1 MSPRPESPANHQRL
15 QQPPHAAKS
24 PSRPLRYNDCLP
36 QFHWR
41 IRFAAVPKENLIGQT
56 VAGYSIVEL
65 VGEGGTSVVYRA
77 EHPEH
82 GTVAFKVLRDK
93 LRQDKTALARF
104 TREANFGKRVTH
116 PNVIRTIETGEADGL
131 PFLVIEWSAGDLLE
145 RYAKRKAPLPREE
158 VATIIMQI
166 ADAVGA
172 AHVSGIVHRDLKPD
186 NAMYDPDTGKV
197 KLLDF
202 GIAAATDTSQDER
215 LTRAG
220 YFVGTLMYVAPE
232 ALSGALVTP
241 AADQYSLA
249 TIAYLLLTGG
259 LPYMAKSPREMF
271 TQLLSQPPIPLNKA
285 RPNLDFGNR
294 VEGVVMRGLA
304 REPGERY
311 SDVLAFARDLQSALT
326 GGEDTATSAAPAAP
340 SPDGG
345 LFSRVKGLFRR

>member
-1 MSPRPESPANHQRL
+1 M
-15 QQPPHAAKS
+15 
-24 PSRPLRYNDCLP
+24 
-36 QFHWR
+36 
-41 IRFAAVPKENLIGQT
+41 PKENLVGQT
-56 VAGYSIVEL
+56 ISGYQLEEL

-77 EHPEH
+77 AGPTH

-116 PNVIRTIETGEADGL
+116 PNVIRTIETGQVEGI
-131 PFLVIEWSAGDLLE
+131 PYLVIEWAGGELLE
-145 RYAKRKAPLPREE
+145 NYAKKNAPMPRDE
-158 VATIIMQI
+158 VANVIMQI

-172 AHVSGIVHRDLKPD
+172 AHQSGIVHRDLKPD
-186 NAMYDPDTGKV
+186 NAMYDHATGMV

-249 TIAYLLLTGG
+249 TIAYLLLTGT
-259 LPYMAKSPREMF
+259 LPYLAKSPREMF

-285 RPNLDFGNR
+285 RPGLDFGPR
-294 VEGVVMRGLA
+294 IESVVMRGLA
-304 REPGERY
+304 REPAERFADVVVFAGE
-311 SDVLAFARDLQSALT
+311 LRDALLEPPS
-326 GGEDTATSAAPAAP
+326 GSAATPVPTTPA
-340 SPDGG
+340 DEG
-345 LFSRVKGLFRR
+345 LLSRMKGLFRWS

>member
-1 MSPRPESPANHQRL
+1 MA
-15 QQPPHAAKS
+15 
-24 PSRPLRYNDCLP
+24 
-36 QFHWR
+36 
-41 IRFAAVPKENLIGQT
+41 KENLVGQT
-56 VAGYSIVEL
+56 VAGYAIQEL

-77 EHPEH
+77 SHPDH

-116 PNVIRTIETGEADGL
+116 PNVIRTIETGQADGL
-131 PFLVIEWSAGDLLE
+131 PYLVIEWAEGDLLE
-145 RYAKRKAPLPREE
+145 RYAKRNAPMPREE
-158 VATIIMQI
+158 VANIVLQI

-172 AHVSGIVHRDLKPD
+172 AHESGIVHRDLKPD
-186 NAMYDPDTGKV
+186 NAMYDPATGKV

-249 TIAYLLLTGG
+249 TIAYLLLTGT
-259 LPYMAKSPREMF
+259 LPYLAKSPREMF
-271 TQLLSQPPIPLNKA
+271 TQLLSQPPIPLNSA
-285 RPNLDFGNR
+285 RPNLDFGAR
-294 VEGVVMRGLA
+294 VESTVMRALA
-304 REPGERY
+304 REPAERY
-311 SDVLAFARDLQSALT
+311 PDVLVFARELHAALT
-326 GGEDTATSAAPAAP
+326 SPATPATSPGGGGGGAGGAPEE
-340 SPDGG
+340 G
-345 LFSRVKGLFRR
+345 LFSRMKGLFRRPGA